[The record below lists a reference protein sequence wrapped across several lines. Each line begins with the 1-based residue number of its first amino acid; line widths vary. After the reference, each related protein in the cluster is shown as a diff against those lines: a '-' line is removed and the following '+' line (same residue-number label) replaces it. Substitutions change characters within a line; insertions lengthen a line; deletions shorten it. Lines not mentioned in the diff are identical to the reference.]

1 MIRTH
6 CTRFPPSFFFGGISP
21 WSSTGSPKRKNL
33 VTIGWNCLVQIRRI
47 HTCLLGDKHIW
58 LVVSFPLKNMSSS
71 LGMMTFPTE
80 WKVIK
85 FHGSKPPTR
94 YTNMIKHAY
103 QSSGIW
109 ADPALFSS
117 CVVHGRAQCSQ
128 AGSKQVHCCNATE
141 ALLNH
146 SMFEWACAKWKKLS
160 KFAPARIVLLE
171 SSIVMP
177 FCGGC
182 ILKEAKIQLVD
193 KRDVQLKTT
202 IQSPKQITQKSDT
215 CRYSQWP
222 VQMRWNSKRILPKI
236 LSAIWRQNRMD
247 KIGNFEHRCEFKP
260 ADAMRIYRTHSLSL
274 QPVNH
279 ALKHCQWKDS
289 APIALLPLSMPR
301 QW

>member
-103 QSSGIW
+103 QSPGIW

-146 SMFEWACAKWKKLS
+146 SMFEWACAKWKNW
-160 KFAPARIVLLE
+160 V
-171 SSIVMP
+171 
-177 FCGGC
+177 
-182 ILKEAKIQLVD
+182 
-193 KRDVQLKTT
+193 
-202 IQSPKQITQKSDT
+202 
-215 CRYSQWP
+215 
-222 VQMRWNSKRILPKI
+222 NLP
-236 LSAIWRQNRMD
+236 Q
-247 KIGNFEHRCEFKP
+247 
-260 ADAMRIYRTHSLSL
+260 
-274 QPVNH
+274 H
-279 ALKHCQWKDS
+279 ALCYWRAALWCHS
-289 APIALLPLSMPR
+289 AADVSWRKPNSACWQKGCPTQNNHSKP
-301 QW
+301 